1 MQNIKTRFIVNTVF
15 FFLVYSLVFYIIVRA
30 FNIVITHDEAYS
42 FYNVKHFWYVETL
55 CTGNTHWFNFLAFK
69 TAVLFNLEKV
79 SQLRWFSI
87 FCSGVFL
94 TGAYFWI
101 KSIKDIPTKVFAFSF
116 ALLNPYLIDY
126 LSLAR
131 GYSAGIMFEV
141 LMLICYCL
149 AVKNN
154 KRSLMFLS
162 LFFAGMSAIA
172 NFNFFYV
179 FTAFSLVYF
188 YENYFKHRFLFFKNK
203 QFYFDLFFLITI
215 TALVLK
221 ALRFITLCSND
232 IGAYGGNDLATSIF
246 SGFIETLIYRN
257 FNIELDTLNILAYI
271 LFSLLVVIAIYGI
284 LKGKKHTNVW
294 FGLSCK
300 LFLIILFLL
309 IFNKLLLGI
318 LYPTYRTALFFYP
331 LIALVVIGFANF
343 LISKSK
349 IGVYVLY
356 IFSIIIVI
364 NFMMSISLSKIF
376 DYSEQ
381 RDSKITFT
389 YLESVGAKKVGIDPF
404 LYGVFRNYYQQTDN
418 FKFSFKGDCL
428 NMFKESRPNYGNNK
442 LSDFDYLVLYPP
454 YNLSYYKNSNVKF
467 KGNKYYLN
475 TGTLVIKV
483 LSQN

>member
-1 MQNIKTRFIVNTVF
+1 MHNIKTRFIVNTIF
-15 FFLVYSLVFYIIVRA
+15 FFLVYALVFYVVIRGL
-30 FNIVITHDEAYS
+30 NMVITHDEAYS

-55 CTGNTHWFNFLAFK
+55 CTGNTHWFNFLALK

-79 SQLRWFSI
+79 SQLRWFSL
-87 FCSGVFL
+87 FCAGVFL

-131 GYSAGIMFEV
+131 GYSAGIMFEA
-141 LMLICYCL
+141 LMLICFCL

-179 FTAFSLVYF
+179 FVAFALIYF
-188 YENYFKHRFLFFKNK
+188 YRNYFKQAFLFLKNK
-203 QFYFDLFFLITI
+203 QFYFDFLFSLGI

-232 IGAYGGNDLATSIF
+232 IGAYGGSDLVTSIF
-246 SGFIETLIYRN
+246 SGFIETLIYKN
-257 FNIELDTLNILAYI
+257 FNIDLLTINILAYV
-271 LFSLLVVIAIYGI
+271 LFLLLVIISIYGI
-284 LKGKKHTNVW
+284 LKSKSHNNYW
-294 FGLSCK
+294 YELSSK
-300 LFLIILFLL
+300 LFLIILVLL
-309 IFNKLLLGI
+309 VFNKWCFGV
-318 LYPTYRTALFFYP
+318 LYPTFRTALIFYP
-331 LIALVVIGFANF
+331 LIALIVIGFFNF
-343 LISKSK
+343 LFSKSK
-349 IGVYVLY
+349 FGKYVLY
-356 IFSIIIVI
+356 IFSFLLLV
-364 NFMMSISLSKIF
+364 NFLLGASFSKTF

-381 RDSKITFT
+381 RDSKIAFEF
-389 YLESVGAKKVGIDPF
+389 LDNIGAKKVGVDPF

-418 FKFSFKGDCL
+418 FKFPFKGDCL
-428 NMFKESRPNYGNNK
+428 NMFKVSRPNYGNNK
-442 LSDFDYLVLYPP
+442 LNDFDYLVLYPP
-454 YNLSYYKNSNVKF
+454 YYLNYYKNSNVKF
-467 KGNKYYLN
+467 KGIKYYIN

-483 LSQN
+483 LSHN